1 MGCTKSKVSPINI
14 NQNNGDISDRDPEQS
29 VKKRRKTSLLGNL
42 ARYYRLAKNYRKRH
56 PDTAPNWAMLALM
69 GGFVVAYHV
78 QR

>member
-1 MGCTKSKVSPINI
+1 MGCTKSKVQPINI

-29 VKKRRKTSLLGNL
+29 VKKLGSL
-42 ARYYRLAKNYRKRH
+42 ARYYRLAKDYRKRH
-56 PDTAPNWAMLALM
+56 PDTAPNLAMLALM